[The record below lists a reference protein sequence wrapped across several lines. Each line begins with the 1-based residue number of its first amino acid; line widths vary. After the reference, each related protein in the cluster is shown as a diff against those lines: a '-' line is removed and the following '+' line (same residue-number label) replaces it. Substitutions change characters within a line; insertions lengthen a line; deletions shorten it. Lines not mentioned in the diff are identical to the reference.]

1 MTKYKVAKL
10 SKESAKAGYVGMNK
24 FAAKSLGFPFK
35 HNEHTVEVKPR
46 VSKKYRQ
53 TIIHHEETEEYFMK
67 NKHYPYKKAD
77 ALALKFEKEKM
88 PFPGKNTKKVLKK
101 IGFIKNS

>member
-10 SKESAKAGYVGMNK
+10 EPEAVKDTYVGMNK
-24 FAAKSLGFPFK
+24 FAAKALGYPFK
-35 HNEHTVEVKPR
+35 HNEHTVEVKAG

-53 TIIHHEETEEYFMK
+53 RIVHHEETEEYFMK

-77 ALALKFEKEKM
+77 ALALKYEKEHK
-88 PFPGKNTKKVLKK
+88 PFPTKNIKKEMKK
-101 IGFIKNS
+101 IGFIKK